1 LTKNFEQNP
10 YGRVVYNVQIWK
22 LMSETDNYNDYWAV
36 GITNY
41 QTTPGKYL
49 YGSGYQ
55 TRMAW
60 IANQGLLS
68 DESLID
74 WDPTTTVHNTTISV
88 SVGASPSLSWTWSI
102 PNITVYDKS
111 DPTNRTAYWWV
122 DYYNSKN
129 QAPCTGPYSNKPG
142 SEFTVPQGKSFG
154 VEISLNG
161 LFSYVTWYGA
171 WDSTAYPVYV
181 SSNYAVAP

>member
-1 LTKNFEQNP
+1 
-10 YGRVVYNVQIWK
+10 
-22 LMSETDNYNDYWAV
+22 
-36 GITNY
+36 
-41 QTTPGKYL
+41 
-49 YGSGYQ
+49 
-55 TRMAW
+55 MAW

-74 WDPTTTVHNTTISV
+74 WDPTTTVPNTTISV

-171 WDSTAYPVYV
+171 WDSTAYPVYAY
-181 SSNYAVAP
+181 SNYAVAP